1 MMIANERQYR
11 ITQAQAVAFREALA
25 AAPAGSLSTNA
36 FKAMRDGAHSQ
47 LAELEAQ
54 LAEYEASRTG
64 SADTQGAITSR
75 LGK

>member
-1 MMIANERQYR
+1 MIIDQQQYL
-11 ITQAQAVAFREALA
+11 ITQAQAVKFREALA
-25 AAPAGSLSTNA
+25 DAPAGRSSTNA
-36 FKAMRDGAHSQ
+36 LKAMRDGAQSQ

-64 SADTQGAITSR
+64 SADTQGATTSR

>member
-1 MMIANERQYR
+1 MITNERQYL
-11 ITQAQAVAFREALA
+11 ITQAQALKFREALA
-25 AAPAGSLSTNA
+25 AAAAGSLSITA
-36 FKAMRDGAHSQ
+36 LKAMRDGAQSQ

-54 LAEYEASRTG
+54 LAEYEASRTC

>member
-1 MMIANERQYR
+1 MIANERQYL
-11 ITQAQAVAFREALA
+11 ITQAQAVKFREALA
-25 AAPAGSLSTNA
+25 ASPAGSLSKTA
-36 FKAMRDGAHSQ
+36 LKAMRDGAQSQ

>member
-1 MMIANERQYR
+1 MITNERQYL
-11 ITQAQAVAFREALA
+11 ITQAQAVKFREALS
-25 AAPAGSLSTNA
+25 AAPAGSLSITA
-36 FKAMRDGAHSQ
+36 LKAMRDGAQSQ

-75 LGK
+75 FGK

>member
-1 MMIANERQYR
+1 MINDERQYL
-11 ITQAQAVAFREALA
+11 ITQAQAVKFREALA
-25 AAPAGSLSTNA
+25 AAPAGNLSANSL
-36 FKAMRDGAHSQ
+36 KAMRDGAQSQ

-64 SADTQGAITSR
+64 SADTQGTITSR